1 MRTPRASLTV
11 ERRGWMLKKAKT
23 DRSWQKAHHSHRY
36 FVSRGHVLSYYER
49 QVHDMSAASSSGL
62 RGVIDLR
69 EVKTLRPCT
78 DTTAPA
84 FALDI
89 VLSGRTYVV
98 VPQPATAEELNLWIQ
113 NWRHVLRMDVI
124 EPKLLDINEHDA
136 SAPMDISEAT
146 TNGGGGGGGAATPTA
161 AAASPRGLPAGGDQ
175 TASSSSSL
183 SATDGSALLQGFL
196 LKMPLRSK
204 GGSRTSF
211 MSASN
216 LLGDLASWKRRYMVL
231 RRGMIQWYRDDPAGE
246 GEFLGVMRL
255 TPDTAVEFE
264 KDRLRIRT
272 GGESLLLRE
281 DNAAG
286 APKTLALW
294 QQRVAEHVREL
305 VPTLVEAALPNGAAV
320 LDDRDL

>member
-1 MRTPRASLTV
+1 
-11 ERRGWMLKKAKT
+11 
-23 DRSWQKAHHSHRY
+23 
-36 FVSRGHVLSYYER
+36 
-49 QVHDMSAASSSGL
+49 MSAASSSGL

-124 EPKLLDINEHDA
+124 APKLLDINEHDA

-196 LKMPLRSK
+196 LKMPLRST

-246 GEFLGVMRL
+246 GELQRAPGSAGKLIRDLTLEFRHGRFRLVRAGEERRVHHCHRWPLGL
-255 TPDTAVEFE
+255 
-264 KDRLRIRT
+264 
-272 GGESLLLRE
+272 E
-281 DNAAG
+281 DQVRVPG
-286 APKTLALW
+286 PLALG
-294 QQRVAEHVREL
+294 
-305 VPTLVEAALPNGAAV
+305 LPLA
-320 LDDRDL
+320 